1 MHTHSDKWSS
11 SIPPRQA
18 SEAESIT
25 DGGTSCP
32 QSESAIP
39 NHPSDCHNND
49 PIQTLMFSQPFYD
62 GCVDALVVKD
72 KGRLRTVPFSNVDIE
87 TSAIRHRISAVIN
100 RRNAHLSAN
109 DVFGTVIECRPWQ
122 DTTAAKLL
130 LGRDTMVVTATGG
143 GKTMFFFMPLLV
155 DTTVSVL
162 VISPLLALMDDQ
174 VSSPPIAVDIMMNSC
189 RCIQVFAAHS
199 LGLTAVQVNDR
210 TINEIPDLIGK
221 LQRCEYRVVFT
232 LPEFSQT
239 GNSHWRKLT
248 ALNSSFL
255 KKPVIVIDEAH
266 LIHQW
271 RSFRERYTQLGG
283 LRHSFSGVP
292 FLMCSATMTP
302 YIRQFVHRSLHLN
315 PLVSFIQ
322 RSVDR
327 SNVFVS
333 IHQITC
339 KTLDHRQLYFLVPSG
354 VEHPAQ
360 IPQTVV
366 FIDSRPDAKQA
377 FDEFWALVPP
387 EWKAIRE
394 FKYIFAECS
403 MILTQKRRW
412 IVINAFSKGLCR
424 ILFATEVA
432 GMGIG
437 FPSIERVVQWR
448 LGPTLSISSI
458 MQRLG
463 RASRRQGT
471 QGVFLLFYTQQHRLT
486 KKSDKALGIYRTDGA
501 SGLSRHVDA
510 CIAGVDAWTNGTEKS
525 LPPLDPLDAPVIPS
539 DCYPTEDEDHADMIA
554 MGCRD
559 DSGPTDCWLGQD
571 LSDDESD
578 RYNSDYP
585 PVANEPGSEE
595 SETDS
600 VVSLDDNATE
610 GRYGRHT
617 RYNSYPICCRGITWL
632 VNTQQCRLI
641 VLLRLFDDTGLQ
653 PASYVVSQHTH
664 QRPTCCN
671 THLVAYLTKFHVA
684 DSSKLPDAVKAIQR
698 LLPPPTPVKSTQPS
712 DLPMTNPRELDGNLV
727 NRPTTDRGYKLAVR
741 QLLRELRLDLW
752 EEATAGDVF
761 MPYAPNKLLPD
772 MYIESLV
779 KQCDSIY
786 HAGTLEEKTAI
797 VAKTVQHSL
806 FPGSATRIAS
816 AIQTIRTATPVLL
829 LSDQLAALV
838 RVALHS
844 FHTSFW
850 IPQLILTTP
859 LWHLNLKT
867 SRQLV
872 RLTKKSKIG

>member
-1 MHTHSDKWSS
+1 
-11 SIPPRQA
+11 
-18 SEAESIT
+18 
-25 DGGTSCP
+25 
-32 QSESAIP
+32 
-39 NHPSDCHNND
+39 
-49 PIQTLMFSQPFYD
+49 MFSQPFYD

-87 TSAIRHRISAVIN
+87 TSAIRHRISTVIN

-109 DVFGTVIECRPWQ
+109 DVSGTVIECRPWQ
-122 DTTAAKLL
+122 VATTAKLL

-210 TINEIPDLIGK
+210 TIHEIPDLIGK

-387 EWKAIRE
+387 EWKAMRE
-394 FKYIFAECS
+394 FKYIFAEYS
-403 MILTQKRRW
+403 TILTQKRRW

-458 MQRLG
+458 MQRLESLSSSG
-463 RASRRQGT
+463 HSRSILT
-471 QGVFLLFYTQQHRLT
+471 FL
-486 KKSDKALGIYRTDGA
+486 
-501 SGLSRHVDA
+501 
-510 CIAGVDAWTNGTEKS
+510 
-525 LPPLDPLDAPVIPS
+525 
-539 DCYPTEDEDHADMIA
+539 HATT
-554 MGCRD
+554 
-559 DSGPTDCWLGQD
+559 P
-571 LSDDESD
+571 
-578 RYNSDYP
+578 
-585 PVANEPGSEE
+585 
-595 SETDS
+595 
-600 VVSLDDNATE
+600 
-610 GRYGRHT
+610 
-617 RYNSYPICCRGITWL
+617 
-632 VNTQQCRLI
+632 
-641 VLLRLFDDTGLQ
+641 
-653 PASYVVSQHTH
+653 TH
-664 QRPTCCN
+664 QE
-671 THLVAYLTKFHVA
+671 V
-684 DSSKLPDAVKAIQR
+684 
-698 LLPPPTPVKSTQPS
+698 
-712 DLPMTNPRELDGNLV
+712 
-727 NRPTTDRGYKLAVR
+727 
-741 QLLRELRLDLW
+741 
-752 EEATAGDVF
+752 
-761 MPYAPNKLLPD
+761 
-772 MYIESLV
+772 
-779 KQCDSIY
+779 
-786 HAGTLEEKTAI
+786 
-797 VAKTVQHSL
+797 
-806 FPGSATRIAS
+806 
-816 AIQTIRTATPVLL
+816 
-829 LSDQLAALV
+829 
-838 RVALHS
+838 
-844 FHTSFW
+844 
-850 IPQLILTTP
+850 
-859 LWHLNLKT
+859 
-867 SRQLV
+867 
-872 RLTKKSKIG
+872 